1 MMIERV
7 KTFDEI
13 VDEWYD
19 QAPIIDLDSDS
30 FEVYGHDV

>member
-1 MMIERV
+1 MERV

-19 QAPIIDLDSDS
+19 QAPMIDLDIDS
-30 FEVYGHDV
+30 FEVYRDDV

>member
-1 MMIERV
+1 MDRV

-19 QAPIIDLDSDS
+19 QAPIIDLNIDS
-30 FEVYGHDV
+30 FEVYKHDV

>member
-1 MMIERV
+1 MDRV

-19 QAPIIDLDSDS
+19 QAPIIDLDIDS
-30 FEVYGHDV
+30 FEVY

>member
-1 MMIERV
+1 MERV

-19 QAPIIDLDSDS
+19 QTPIIDLDSDS
-30 FEVYGHDV
+30 FEVYRHDV

>member
-1 MMIERV
+1 MERV

-19 QAPIIDLDSDS
+19 QAPIIDLDTDS
-30 FEVYGHDV
+30 CEVYIHDV

>member
-1 MMIERV
+1 MERV

-19 QAPIIDLDSDS
+19 NAPMIDTDTDSE
-30 FEVYGHDV
+30 EVFNYSV